1 MPTPMSMFTMSSI
14 NVSVCNDDF
23 DCFNFSLLVTIM
35 LSGEQKTKVELV
47 LFDVHVDT
55 IYYLHVCNHIIPNL
69 DYCKHVQILILIQS
83 FQIICITLL
92 T

>member
-1 MPTPMSMFTMSSI
+1 M
-14 NVSVCNDDF
+14 SVCAMMISVVS
-23 DCFNFSLLVTIM
+23 NFLLLVTIM

-69 DYCKHVQILILIQS
+69 DYCKHVQILILIKS

-92 T
+92 TIDDCLTL